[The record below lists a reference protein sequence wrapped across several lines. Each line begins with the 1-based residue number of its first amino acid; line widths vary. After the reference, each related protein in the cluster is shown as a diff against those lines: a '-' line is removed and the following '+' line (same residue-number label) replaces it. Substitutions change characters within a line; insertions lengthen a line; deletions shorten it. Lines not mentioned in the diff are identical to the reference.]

1 MSMEFIVTFFTK
13 EEFAL
18 KLLETPELKSR
29 VRNVTRFFT
38 NCPLLPPVLPPQIMQ
53 ENMTLKQRIFANV
66 ALVRQLKD
74 FFFVNC
80 VKRETARLEALDPA
94 DKSTSRKK

>member
-66 ALVRQLKD
+66 ALVGQLKD
-74 FFFVNC
+74 FFVNC
-80 VKRETARLEALDPA
+80 VKRETARLEALDSIA
-94 DKSTSRKK
+94 KSTSRKK